1 MTMKEIQELLTGLMR
16 GIDKKTTLTIEERP
30 NPTNPGVIVHIAHD
44 KRRGTLE
51 ISETALLASRT
62 DLMQRNR
69 IRTALKRTRDRIT
82 EETTYIFST
91 KTQNQKPE
99 GNSWF
104 RPQQH
109 RGR

>member
-1 MTMKEIQELLTGLMR
+1 MTMNEIQELLTGLMR
-16 GIDKKTTLTIEERP
+16 SIDKKSTLTIEQRP
-30 NPTNPGVIVHIAHD
+30 NPTNPGVTVHIAHG
-44 KRRGTLE
+44 KNTGTLE

-69 IRTALKRTRDRIT
+69 IRTALKRTRDRMT
-82 EETTYIFST
+82 EETKHIFST
-91 KTQNQKPE
+91 KTRNHKPE
-99 GNSWF
+99 GNSWL